1 MKRVALLGYPLGHSV
16 SPAMQNAALR
26 ARGLDW
32 RYEAW
37 EEPPEALAEAVAR
50 LREPDWA
57 GANVTVPHK
66 QAVLPLLDEV
76 EERARAVGAV
86 NTLVNRSG
94 RLWGTN
100 TDVEGFAADLARLG
114 VAVAGRPVW
123 LLGAGG
129 AARAV
134 AAALAAQGAWVSVL
148 CRRLERGQALV
159 RDLGLD
165 AAVLPWEAAS
175 FAAAPP
181 GALVV
186 NATPLGMAPQA
197 AACPWPEGVP
207 LPEGAFVYDLVY
219 NPRPTRL
226 VARARAAGLGAADG
240 LGMLVEQGAR
250 AFELWT
256 GLDAPREVMWEAAEA
271 ALEVSHAALSDGR

>member
-16 SPAMQNAALR
+16 SPAMQQAAFR

-32 RYEAW
+32 RYEAR
-37 EEPPEALAEAVAR
+37 EVAPEALAEAVAR

-66 QAVLPLLDEV
+66 RAVLPLLDEV
-76 EERARAVGAV
+76 DERARAVGAV
-86 NTLVNRSG
+86 NTIVNRAG

-114 VAVAGRPVW
+114 VRVAGRPAWV
-123 LLGAGG
+123 LGAGG

-134 AAALAAQGAWVSVL
+134 AAALAGQGAQVHLL
-148 CRRLERGQALV
+148 CRRAEQGQALV
-159 RDLGLD
+159 RDLAL
-165 AAVLPWEAAS
+165 AAVVLPWEDAS

-186 NATPLGMAPQA
+186 NATPVGMAPRA
-197 AACPWPEGVP
+197 EACPWPETVP

-250 AFELWT
+250 AFEWWT
-256 GLDAPREVMWEAAEA
+256 GLEAPRSVLWAAAEA
-271 ALEVSHAALSDGR
+271 ALEVSHAALSDRR